1 MKGNG
6 VASRLFSP
14 IELRGI
20 SVPNRIT
27 VAPMCQYSAT
37 EGVVGDWHLVHL
49 GSFAQSGPGLIMA
62 EATGVEPNGRIT
74 LGCTGL
80 YDDATEAAFARIV
93 AFMKSVGDS
102 RVGIQLS
109 HAGRKGNTVAP
120 WEGGRLIDG
129 AGAWQPQAPSAVE
142 YLPGWPPPTAMDDA
156 ALERVKAAFVQAAQR
171 ADRAG
176 FDLVELHAAHGYLLH
191 QFLSPITNQ
200 RDDAYGGSL
209 DNRMRYPLEVFDG
222 VRAAFPDDK
231 PILVRLSAK
240 DWIDGAWDIDQSV
253 RFCRE
258 LKARGCDMIH
268 VTSGGLD
275 QRQQITV
282 GPGYQV
288 GMCDRIRQEAGIPT
302 MAVGQ
307 ITDPLQAETILATGQ
322 ADMIAIA
329 RGMLWDPRWAW
340 KAAVALGE
348 KIALPA
354 PHARCNP
361 ALRAK
366 PFVTRT

>member
-1 MKGNG
+1 M
-6 VASRLFSP
+6 ASRLFSP
-14 IELRGI
+14 IELRGL
-20 SVPNRIT
+20 SVANRIT

-37 EGVVGDWHLVHL
+37 DGVVGDWHLAHL
-49 GSFAQSGPGLIMA
+49 GSFAQSGPGLIIA

-74 LGCTGL
+74 QGCTGL
-80 YDDATEAAFARIV
+80 YDAATEAAFARIV
-93 AFMKSVGDS
+93 GFMKSVGDT

-109 HAGRKGNTVAP
+109 HAGRKGSTVAP
-120 WEGGRLIDG
+120 WEGGGLIED
-129 AGAWQPQAPSAVE
+129 AGAWEPDAPSAVE
-142 YLPGWPPPTAMDDA
+142 YLPGWPPPVAMDAA
-156 ALERVKAAFVQAAQR
+156 ALDRVKSAFVQAAKR

-200 RDDAYGGSL
+200 RCDAYGGSL
-209 DNRMRYPLEVFDG
+209 ENRMRYPLEVFQA
-222 VRAAFPDDK
+222 VRDAFPSDK
-231 PILVRLSAK
+231 PVLVRLSAT
-240 DWIDGAWDIDQSV
+240 DWIDGAWDIPQSV
-253 RFCRE
+253 TLCRE
-258 LKARGCDMIH
+258 LKALGCDMIH

-275 QRQQITV
+275 QRQKITV

-288 GMCDRIRQEAGIPT
+288 AMCAQIRREAEIPT

-307 ITDPLQAETILATGQ
+307 ITDPLQAETIIATGQ
-322 ADMIAIA
+322 ADMVALA
-329 RGMLWDPRWAW
+329 RGMLWDPRWTW

-348 KIALPA
+348 EIALPA

-366 PFVTRT
+366 PFVTRK